1 MYCKSLE
8 TDDDMDLDLN
18 DYEEEDWSCLRDE
31 CDDSL
36 ADELAQM
43 DLSSDNDEEMSVE
56 DGGDESDD
64 DASYNSQQDYQYRDT
79 GYGLRSKTRHLEME
93 AELTDY

>member
-31 CDDSL
+31 CDDEICL
-36 ADELAQM
+36 YE
-43 DLSSDNDEEMSVE
+43 NF
-56 DGGDESDD
+56 
-64 DASYNSQQDYQYRDT
+64 NP
-79 GYGLRSKTRHLEME
+79 
-93 AELTDY
+93 